1 VAFGDASQ
9 GREIVTT
16 HGRRLRRCRTLPRTE
31 LRFFRPGGS
40 PPPGALLGLC
50 HNSWVINTVLT
61 LPLTQHVDSISVVT
75 YWNREE
81 KERIDIPDE
90 AIAEFNQKLEQGQD
104 KTQQLMLAT
113 VIEIRDLE
121 VGRGAFF
128 SLKFQ

>member
-1 VAFGDASQ
+1 
-9 GREIVTT
+9 
-16 HGRRLRRCRTLPRTE
+16 
-31 LRFFRPGGS
+31 
-40 PPPGALLGLC
+40 
-50 HNSWVINTVLT
+50 
-61 LPLTQHVDSISVVT
+61 VT